1 MYSGSIMRA
10 NRYYNESCQQYM
22 PTNKNTSAHFHQQTH
37 RKKSSGASD
46 ESVQQKHI
54 YRSARAT
61 KLIVFFHSFG
71 DFFFVRKISKW
82 LALHLPQD

>member
-1 MYSGSIMRA
+1 
-10 NRYYNESCQQYM
+10 M

-61 KLIVFFHSFG
+61 KLIVFFNSFSE
-71 DFFFVRKISKW
+71 FFPSG
-82 LALHLPQD
+82 